1 MSHDEIISIDMDAQ
15 ESELLSELRGLPPL
29 GAFGDLAPIADA
41 LGCKPDASAII
52 TAVLFL
58 KGAAEVGAS
67 LPAAHVTAQ
76 ATIAELRAE
85 RDRLRGEL
93 EAAKEHARIDAIAHD
108 RALRALAATVRGES

>member
-1 MSHDEIISIDMDAQ
+1 MSHDEIINLEEPRWEA
-15 ESELLSELRGLPPL
+15 PPL
-29 GAFGDLAPIADA
+29 AHFGALDGIAEV

-67 LPAAHVTAQ
+67 LPTAHVTAQ

-85 RDRLRGEL
+85 RDRIRGEL
-93 EAAKEHARIDAIAHD
+93 EAAKEHARIEDLAHERAI
-108 RALRALAATVRGES
+108 RALAAAVRGEGPSKEIQL

>member
-1 MSHDEIISIDMDAQ
+1 MSHDEIINLEEPRWEA
-15 ESELLSELRGLPPL
+15 PPL
-29 GAFGDLAPIADA
+29 AHFGALDGIAEL
-41 LGCKPDASAII
+41 LGCKPDVNAII

-58 KGAAEVGAS
+58 KGAAEVTAS

-76 ATIAELRAE
+76 ETIAELRAE

-108 RALRALAATVRGES
+108 RALRALASTVRGES